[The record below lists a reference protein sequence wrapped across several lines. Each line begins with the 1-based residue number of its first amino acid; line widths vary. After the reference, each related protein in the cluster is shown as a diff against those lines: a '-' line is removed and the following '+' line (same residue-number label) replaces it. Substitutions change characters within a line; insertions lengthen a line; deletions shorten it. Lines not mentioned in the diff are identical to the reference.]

1 MTWAGYP
8 QIVLVAR
15 SPRSIFPGNQSCRA
29 KIFASKTIRIQRA
42 ARDMNSIMADPY
54 PIRLITVD
62 EHAGLDPAPMV
73 PAALLGDTGT
83 HAGHQDHA
91 VHRHAGAGRVAAS

>member
-54 PIRLITVD
+54 PIRPITVD
-62 EHAGLDPAPMV
+62 EHAGPGPAPWC
-73 PAALLGDTGT
+73 PRLF
-83 HAGHQDHA
+83 
-91 VHRHAGAGRVAAS
+91 